1 MRNSNRARSQ
11 GVQNYTS
18 GEHFPGPA
26 WYEQLSLKLRYEVQR
41 QLRWD
46 MQDIIRETEGGYDIE
61 ILGIKWSEKNRDSS
75 VGIGLG
81 YELDDRGSKI
91 LFSAGTGNF
100 PPRHRVQ
107 TGFGTHP
114 IFYPMGNVG
123 SFPGRKAAG
132 REAEYSS
139 SSRTEVKECVD
150 LYLRSPNTFS
160 WRGA

>member
-1 MRNSNRARSQ
+1 MTTTTFPVRAT
-11 GVQNYTS
+11 Y
-18 GEHFPGPA
+18 PA
-26 WYEQLSLKLRYEVQR
+26 HLILLDLITLQITKLLFIQFLLASRYF
-41 QLRWD
+41 
-46 MQDIIRETEGGYDIE
+46 
-61 ILGIKWSEKNRDSS
+61 KNRESS
-75 VGIGLG
+75 IGIATDYGPN
-81 YELDDRGSKI
+81 DRGSRVR
-91 LFSAGTGNF
+91 FSAGTGNF